1 MLVRDL
7 HHVSIN
13 VADVER
19 AAAFYVDVLGMER
32 LPRPDFGFPGAW
44 LGFGGGRQVH
54 LIEAAV
60 PEDRGQ
66 HFAFQVDDIDAVV
79 ATLRASGTEVRGPM
93 PVGDTSARQ
102 AFFHDP
108 DGNRLE
114 LNEPAS

>member
-19 AAAFYVDVLGMER
+19 AAAFYVDVLGMDR
-32 LPRPDFGFPGAW
+32 LPRPDFGFAGAW
-44 LGFGGGRQVH
+44 LGFGGDRQVH

-93 PVGDTSARQ
+93 PVGSTPARQ

-114 LNEPAS
+114 LNQAAR